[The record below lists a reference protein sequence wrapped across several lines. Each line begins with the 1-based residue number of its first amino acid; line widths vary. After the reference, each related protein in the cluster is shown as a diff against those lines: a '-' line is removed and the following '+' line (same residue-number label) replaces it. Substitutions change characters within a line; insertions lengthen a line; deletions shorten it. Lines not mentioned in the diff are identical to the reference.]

1 MKTCCDLHTHSYF
14 SDGTDSPAQLVG
26 KAIELGLSAIAL
38 TDHNTVA
45 GLPEFLEAAEGKDI
59 LAVPGVEIST
69 GYNGKELHIVGL
81 FLKPSRFGEIT
92 EFLSVI
98 NRRKEESNRKLIE
111 NLNRAGYI
119 LSYDEITAKHQG
131 NINRAVI
138 AAELLE
144 KGYISEIKE
153 AFKGLL
159 SAKNGYYQP
168 PERIPSLEAFTFL
181 HSIGAVPVL
190 AHPFLNMQAEELT
203 EFIQKAKPC
212 GLAAMETQYS
222 TYSPEVTST
231 AARIAKEYNLLESG
245 GSDYHGRNKPDIALG
260 SGRGNLAVPLSF
272 VSNLER
278 RAIHDYRFPCT
289 LQQ

>member
-1 MKTCCDLHTHSYF
+1 MKNYCDLHTHSYF
-14 SDGTDSPAQLVG
+14 SDGTDSPSELLK
-26 KAIELGLSAIAL
+26 KAIALGLSAVAL

-45 GLPEFLEAAEGKDI
+45 GLPEFLQAADGKDI

-81 FLKPSRFGEIT
+81 FLNPGRFEEVT
-92 EFLSVI
+92 EFLSAI
-98 NRRKEESNRKLIE
+98 NQRKEESNKQLIE
-111 NLNRAGYI
+111 NLHNAGYV
-119 LSYDEITAKHQG
+119 LCYDEIAAKHQG
-131 NINRAVI
+131 IINRAVI

-144 KGYISEIKE
+144 KGYISESKE

-168 PERIPSLEAFTFL
+168 PERIPAQKAIAFL

-212 GLAAMETQYS
+212 GLAAMETHYS
-222 TYSPEVTST
+222 TYSPEITSLASGIT
-231 AARIAKEYNLLESG
+231 KEYNLLESG
-245 GSDYHGRNKPDIALG
+245 GSDYHGKNKTDIALG
-260 SGRGNLAVPLSF
+260 IGRGELAVPFSF
-272 VSNLER
+272 ASNLSN
-278 RAIHDYRFPCT
+278 Y
-289 LQQ
+289 LK